1 MLPAADERLRTTST
15 TSSASLAPAPS
26 SASASSPSGVSSP
39 NASAGPLGGRD
50 RLPRVALIGNPNT
63 GKTTVFNRLCG
74 TRAKTSNFPGTTTSA
89 RIGRATIGSNG
100 AGSNGSNGGL
110 AIGQAQTSIE
120 VVDLPGLYRLS
131 LDTPESNI
139 CRSVLQGEGLYR
151 APDAIL
157 VVVDACN
164 LTRNL
169 MLVGELLQ
177 FNRPV
182 IVALNM
188 VDLAQK
194 RGLTLD
200 AETIGTE
207 IGCPVIPLVAR
218 KGIGFDDLRATLDRL
233 IITGSSAKIP
243 NALPATPDD
252 SAASQEAL
260 ETWADRVVTKSVGG
274 HSAIGA
280 ATDTLTERLDKTFTH
295 PVAGLI
301 VFALV
306 MGALFWTLFALATLP
321 MDLIEA
327 VFAHLGSWV
336 HDVMPDGALRD
347 LVSEGIIGGI
357 AGSVVFLPQICLL
370 FFLISILEDTGYLA
384 RAAFV
389 MDRLLCR
396 FGLPGHAFVPL
407 LSAHACALPGI
418 MSARLIP
425 DRRDRLATI
434 LVAPLMSCS
443 ARLPV
448 YVLLTSMLFV
458 DRPLLAAAAFAALYS
473 LGAIAALLSAFVI
486 RRTLV
491 KGTARPMVLEL
502 PSYKMPSFMNAIL
515 TAKDQ
520 GFAFLKTAGTVIMA
534 ICVVMWWLNTYPHS
548 APPPHVDALRA
559 SAAQAEQARD
569 ADRAAALTEEADQLE
584 ARAAQ
589 SNSFAG
595 RIGKTIQ
602 PVFAPLG
609 YDWQLT
615 VGVLTSFLAREVF
628 VSTMSVLLGGSSDD
642 VEDLGVIERI
652 RTAARDDGTPLFTPA
667 VSASM
672 LVFFV
677 LAMQCLSTLAVTRV
691 ETGSIK
697 WAAVQFAYMSVLAYA
712 GAFVTYQ
719 GLRLFGV
726 Q

>member
-1 MLPAADERLRTTST
+1 MPPAVVTPDST
-15 TSSASLAPAPS
+15 VATAAPAR
-26 SASASSPSGVSSP
+26 ALGA
-39 NASAGPLGGRD
+39 AALPLALRD
-50 RLPRVALIGNPNT
+50 RAPRIALIGNPNT

-74 TRAKTSNFPGTTTSA
+74 TRAKTSNFPGTTTAA
-89 RIGRATIGSNG
+89 RIGRANVGALTNG
-100 AGSNGSNGGL
+100 HAL
-110 AIGQAQTSIE
+110 E

-131 LDTPESNI
+131 LDTPESRI
-139 CRSVLQGEGLYR
+139 CRSVLLGEGLYR
-151 APDAIL
+151 APDAVL

-177 FNRPV
+177 FGRPV

-188 VDLAQK
+188 VDLAQR

-200 AETIGTE
+200 AAKLAHEL
-207 IGCPVIPLVAR
+207 GCPVVPLVAR
-218 KGIGFDDLRATLDRL
+218 KGIGLDELRAVLDHL
-233 IITGSSAKIP
+233 LLSPTPTPTGSDTGAV
-243 NALPATPDD
+243 A
-252 SAASQEAL
+252 QEAHDAL
-260 ETWADRVVTKSVGG
+260 EAWADRIVTASIGGSAVG
-274 HSAIGA
+274 S
-280 ATDTLTERLDKTFTH
+280 ATDTWTERLDKTFTH
-295 PVAGLI
+295 PVLGLL
-301 VFALV
+301 VFVLI
-306 MGALFWTLFALATLP
+306 MGGLFWTLFALATLP

-327 VFAHLGSWV
+327 TFALLGSWV
-336 HDVMPDGALRD
+336 TTVMPEGAVRD
-347 LVSEGIIGGI
+347 LVADGIIGGI
-357 AGSVVFLPQICLL
+357 AGTVVFVPQICLL

-418 MSARLIP
+418 MSTRLIP

-458 DRPLLAAAAFAALYS
+458 DRPLQAGLAFAGCYL
-473 LGAIAALLSAFVI
+473 LGATAALASAFVI
-486 RRTLV
+486 RRTLIPGV
-491 KGTARPMVLEL
+491 ARPMVLEL
-502 PSYKMPSFMNAIL
+502 PTYKVPSLTNAL
-515 TAKDQ
+515 LAAKDQ

-548 APPPHVDALRA
+548 TPSAQVESLRA
-559 SAAQAEQARD
+559 QAAQTSITPQQQ
-569 ADRAAALTEEADQLE
+569 AALTEAADHLQAREAQ
-584 ARAAQ
+584 A
-589 SNSFAG
+589 NSFAG
-595 RIGKTIQ
+595 RLGKTIQ

-628 VSTMSVLLGGSSDD
+628 VSTMSVLLGGTPDDD
-642 VEDLGVIERI
+642 VADRGVIQRI
-652 RTAARDDGTPLFTPA
+652 RTAKRDDGRQLFTPA
-667 VSASM
+667 VAASM

-677 LAMQCLSTLAVTRV
+677 LAMQCLSTLAVTRQ
-691 ETGSIK
+691 ETGGVK
-697 WAAVQFAYMSVLAYA
+697 WAAVQFAYMSTLAYI
-712 GAFVTYQ
+712 GALVTYQ